1 MHFFFPTIFINSL
14 FSTSLQFIVQIL
26 LIFNL
31 YFSVSFSVLLAD
43 FTQANLF
50 KIFLERSLSKTTF
63 HWIPSLTFYVN
74 HNLLIFTSKIFPL
87 LSIYSPS
94 IVFPV
99 ETFSPIHTSH
109 LLVMN
114 NNKSPGPYGIHPRAL
129 KELKDEIAKLLTAT
143 CNLSFKMLSV
153 TQE

>member
-1 MHFFFPTIFINSL
+1 MHFSPTIFINSL

-26 LIFNL
+26 LTFNL
-31 YFSVSFSVLLAD
+31 YFSVSFSLPLAD

-50 KIFLERSLSKTTF
+50 KIFLQRSFSKTTS
-63 HWIPSLTFYVN
+63 HWILSLAFHVN
-74 HNLLIFTSKIFPL
+74 HNLLITSKIFPL
-87 LSIYSPS
+87 FSIYSPS
-94 IVFPV
+94 IVFPI
-99 ETFSPIHTSH
+99 EMFSPTHISH

-114 NNKSPGPYGIHPRAL
+114 NNKSPGPYGTHPRAL
-129 KELKDEIAKLLTAT
+129 NELKDEIDKLLTAT